1 VTLDEIWASHRT
13 DTRLVAYR
21 IGTAYYVALGCRTP
35 EAAIAGANITD
46 PDARTAADWE
56 VGEIIA
62 DQFTGQPKDVIDQ
75 SKRGGNRDRV
85 SNWGPNRARGANRFA
100 AQDAEDAAEYE
111 TRRQAAEN
119 VFNAKVAE
127 LETLRKAHEAAKAA
141 AVQAARM
148 GGK

>member
-1 VTLDEIWASHRT
+1 MTLDEIWASHRT

-21 IGTAYYVALGCRTP
+21 MGTAYYIALGCRTP
-35 EAAIAGANITD
+35 ELALHGANITD
-46 PDARTAADWE
+46 AAARTAGDWE
-56 VGEIIA
+56 VGEIVA
-62 DQFTGQPKDVIDQ
+62 DQFTGQPKDVIDR
-75 SKRGGNRDRV
+75 SNRGGNRDRV

-111 TRRQAAEN
+111 TRRQAAET

-141 AVQAARM
+141 QAARAE
-148 GGK
+148 GK